1 LHSSNQISNR
11 EGLIALKVHVVKDY
25 QELSLRAAGIVASQV
40 ILKEDA
46 VLGLATGSTPEG
58 MYREL
63 AQLYREGKVDFS
75 RVTTFNLDEYWGLAP
90 GHHQSYHYYMHQHFF
105 DHVNISPENIH
116 LPPGEGADV
125 SAICRAYEETI
136 AAAGG
141 IDLQVLGI
149 GVNGHIGF
157 NEPGQRLP
165 TRTHRVDLSAETI
178 AANSRFFPTP
188 EEVPRQA
195 ITMGMG
201 SIMQARRILLLA
213 SGKGKAAAI
222 RDTLGGQV
230 TTAVPAS
237 FLQLHR
243 RAIVLLD
250 REAAALL

>member
-1 LHSSNQISNR
+1 M
-11 EGLIALKVHVVKDY
+11 IALKVYVVEAY
-25 QELSLRAAGIVASQV
+25 QQLSIRAAGIVASQV
-40 ILKEDA
+40 ILKEEA

-63 AQLYREGKVDFS
+63 AQLHRDRKLDFS
-75 RVTTFNLDEYWGLAP
+75 RVTTFNLDEYRGLAP
-90 GHHQSYHYYMHQHFF
+90 GHPQSYHYYMHQHFF
-105 DHVNISPENIH
+105 DHVNLAPENIH

-125 SAICRAYEETI
+125 STLCREYEEKI

-157 NEPGQRLP
+157 NEPDRHLQ
-165 TRTHRVDLSAETI
+165 THTHLVDLTAETI
-178 AANSRFFPTP
+178 AANSRFFSTS

-201 SIMQARRILLLA
+201 SIMLARRILLLA
-213 SGKGKAAAI
+213 SGENKAAAI
-222 RDTLGGQV
+222 RDTLGGRV

-243 RAIVLLD
+243 RVIVLLD
-250 REAAALL
+250 REAAVLL

>member
-1 LHSSNQISNR
+1 MN
-11 EGLIALKVHVVKDY
+11 EGALTVRIHVVENY
-25 QELSLRAAGIVASQV
+25 PELSLRAAGIVASQV
-40 ILKEDA
+40 ILKEDT
-46 VLGLATGSTPEG
+46 VLGLATGSTPEE

-63 AQLYREGKVDFS
+63 AQLHREGKVDFS
-75 RVTTFNLDEYWGLAP
+75 RVTTFNLDEYRGLDP
-90 GHHQSYHYYMHQHFF
+90 GHPQSYHYYMRQHFF
-105 DHVNISPENIH
+105 DHVNIKPENIH
-116 LPPGEGADV
+116 IPPGQGADIPT
-125 SAICRAYEETI
+125 ICQDYEQQI

-157 NEPGQRLP
+157 NEPGSHLQ
-165 TRTHRVDLSAETI
+165 TETHLVDLTAETI
-178 AANSRFFPTP
+178 KANSRFFSTP
-188 EEVPRQA
+188 KEVPRQA

-213 SGKGKAAAI
+213 SGKSKSAAI
-222 RDTLGGQV
+222 RDTLGGRV

-243 RAIVLLD
+243 RVILLLD